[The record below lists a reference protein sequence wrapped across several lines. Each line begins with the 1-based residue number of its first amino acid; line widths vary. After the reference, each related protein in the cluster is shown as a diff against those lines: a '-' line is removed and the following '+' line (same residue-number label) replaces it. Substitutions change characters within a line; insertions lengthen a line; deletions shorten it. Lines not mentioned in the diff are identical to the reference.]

1 MIMRINKVIFGF
13 TVVIAALFSSCN
25 KDNEGAIYNNQSTA
39 GVSFTASTLGAVSV
53 PASKPV
59 FDVEIIRGN
68 TAAAATGTVTA
79 TLVVDKTEIP
89 GVTVSNYNFAAGEGR
104 TTISVNIAPLEVG
117 LQGTLTLKISDTDK
131 SVGSVATTTLKCS
144 KAYEWKSLGTGTYT
158 DAWTTASD
166 DQPDGITYKVEIM
179 KADGFD
185 RYRIMNPYK
194 EYLASAD
201 AAASW
206 GDWIAP
212 SSPEFVEFYTVDGII
227 YYDDFF
233 IGLNYDGDKNQPI
246 YACHPTSFKE
256 ISSEHNKWIDAK
268 TAQFA
273 PYYYIQDLGGWNKT
287 QYDGVI
293 VITLP

>member
-1 MIMRINKVIFGF
+1 MRINKVIFGF

-25 KDNEGAIYNNQSTA
+25 KDNEGTLYNNQSNA

-53 PASKPV
+53 PASNPV
-59 FDVEIIRGN
+59 FDIEIIRGN
-68 TAAAATGTVTA
+68 IAAAATGTVTA
-79 TLVVDKTEIP
+79 TLTVDKKEIS

-104 TTISVNIAPLEVG
+104 STISVNIAPLEVG
-117 LQGTLTLKISDTDK
+117 EQGTLTLKISDADK

-158 DAWTTASD
+158 DTWTTASD
-166 DQPDGITYKVEIM
+166 DDPDGITYKVEM
-179 KADGFD
+179 QKAEGFD

-194 EYLASAD
+194 EYLTSA
-201 AAASW
+201 AGIANW
-206 GDWIAP
+206 GDWIA
-212 SSPEFVEFYTVDGII
+212 SSNPEFVEFYTENGII

-233 IGLNYDGDKNQPI
+233 IGLNYGGDKNQPI
-246 YACHPTSFKE
+246 YACHPSGFDE

-273 PYYYIQDLGGWNKT
+273 PYFYISGLGGWNYT

-293 VITLP
+293 VVTLP